1 MIDKA
6 KQVLNKT
13 GRPGSSGT
21 KTGRRDASVH
31 PVRNAGSP
39 DRPAEMKR
47 GSETWIPFASYCT
60 TGQFMDLENGYKR
73 HCSPTAAVNIVRTL
87 QRGLEKRRRANE
99 GSDEMFL
106 RFANIGRRTRIYW
119 NQDVLGHFG
128 GTSNF
133 LTGIFLRSCLR
144 SEGLGKRVR
153 VRFHPW
159 ITANGVEKALEQGA
173 IVLLQVYHHPKY
185 KNHHMLCYAARRAA
199 SGEREFLL
207 ADGWKP
213 GPLWVDDKTLG
224 HGHFLTI
231 APR

>member
-1 MIDKA
+1 
-6 KQVLNKT
+6 
-13 GRPGSSGT
+13 
-21 KTGRRDASVH
+21 
-31 PVRNAGSP
+31 
-39 DRPAEMKR
+39 
-47 GSETWIPFASYCT
+47 
-60 TGQFMDLENGYKR
+60 MDLENGYKR

-87 QRGLEKRRRANE
+87 QKGTEKTRRANE
-99 GSDEMFL
+99 SSDEMFL

-159 ITANGVEKALEQGA
+159 ITANGVEKALEQGS

-185 KNHHMLCYAARRAA
+185 KNHHMLCYASRRGGA
-199 SGEREFLL
+199 GEREFLL

-231 APR
+231 ALR

>member
-1 MIDKA
+1 MINKA
-6 KQVLNKT
+6 NQILNSRRHPG
-13 GRPGSSGT
+13 GRKAP
-21 KTGRRDASVH
+21 GRRDSAKH
-31 PVRNAGSP
+31 AGRAKKNP
-39 DRPAEMKR
+39 DSAGQIKE
-47 GSETWIPFASYCT
+47 GSRQWIPFASYCT

-87 QRGLEKRRRANE
+87 KKRLDKESRPNE
-99 GSDEMFL
+99 SSDGMFL
-106 RFANIGRRTRIYW
+106 QFAEIGRRTRIYW
-119 NQDVLGHFG
+119 NQDVLGYFG

-144 SEGLGKRVR
+144 ASGLGKKAR

-159 ITANGVEKALEQGA
+159 ITASAVERALQQGS

-185 KNHHMLCYAARRAA
+185 KNHHMLCYACRRND

-213 GPLWVDDKTLG
+213 GPLWVDSKAIG
-224 HGHFLTI
+224 HGHYLTI
-231 APR
+231 HPV

>member
-1 MIDKA
+1 
-6 KQVLNKT
+6 
-13 GRPGSSGT
+13 
-21 KTGRRDASVH
+21 
-31 PVRNAGSP
+31 
-39 DRPAEMKR
+39 
-47 GSETWIPFASYCT
+47 
-60 TGQFMDLENGYKR
+60 MDLENGYKR

-87 QRGLEKRRRANE
+87 QKRTEKTRRANE
-99 GSDEMFL
+99 SSDEMFL

-119 NQDVLGHFG
+119 NQDVLGYFG

-159 ITANGVEKALEQGA
+159 ITANGVEKALEQGS

-185 KNHHMLCYAARRAA
+185 KNHHMLCYASRRGAA
-199 SGEREFLL
+199 GEREFLL

-231 APR
+231 ALR